1 MMPVVYNI
9 NLICYNPQIQLSR
22 RTATAT
28 TSTTRSV
35 SYLGVPMACWLFV
48 CFICHMYIHAVICIY
63 ICVYIYVYIYIS
75 VYAYICIYIHI
86 HMYAYSTYM
95 TYWLHFIRSHSIVF
109 VGYKWYPHFAWI
121 QFPSSVNYSS
131 LVDSTP
137 RGSWSGR
144 YPLFFTDAVEWLKA
158 EFTGNPYVWWGK
170 LRGFLVKIFTQST
183 DRRIESNV
191 VNPTAIPYIA
201 IDGQKS
207 IPRQWVYDWAID
219 APERQWSIASLS
231 MHWTS

>member
-1 MMPVVYNI
+1 
-9 NLICYNPQIQLSR
+9 
-22 RTATAT
+22 
-28 TSTTRSV
+28 
-35 SYLGVPMACWLFV
+35 MACWLFV
-48 CFICHMYIHAVICIY
+48 CFICHMYIHAVKKNIYTY
-63 ICVYIYVYIYIS
+63 ICTHTVRTWHIGCIS
-75 VYAYICIYIHI
+75 SVLIPLFLWVI
-86 HMYAYSTYM
+86 
-95 TYWLHFIRSHSIVF
+95 
-109 VGYKWYPHFAWI
+109 GWYPHFAWI

-137 RGSWSGR
+137 RGSWSGK
-144 YPLFFTDAVEWLKA
+144 YLLFFTDAVEWLKA

-170 LRGFLVKIFTQST
+170 QWFLVKIFTQST

-191 VNPTAIPYIA
+191 VNPTAIAYIA

-207 IPRQWVYDWAID
+207 IPRQSVYYWAID